1 MPQLLGLVESEGL
14 RFGRWVRQAPYLP
27 QCSGLAATPHA
38 GRLAALPV
46 KEQYAALELFR
57 GTMLRHSLI
66 AYRDDAPGD
75 GGFPRFEGE
84 TWLRYV
90 PIRLPEAVCLR
101 ERLPAGAAAVLI
113 NQAHGHRDLFL
124 PADVEQGRWFDAIDG
139 RKTAGAILERVVD
152 RGRQP
157 PEGIHA
163 RNFFEQLWRYDLVV
177 MDASGYNG
185 ESGD

>member
-1 MPQLLGLVESEGL
+1 MAAGL
-14 RFGRWVRQAPYLP
+14 
-27 QCSGLAATPHA
+27 
-38 GRLAALPV
+38 
-46 KEQYAALELFR
+46 
-57 GTMLRHSLI
+57 
-66 AYRDDAPGD
+66 
-75 GGFPRFEGE
+75 PRFDDDG
-84 TWLRYV
+84 WLGYV
-90 PIRLPEAVCLR
+90 PIRLPETIRVQ
-101 ERLPAGAAAVLI
+101 ERLPPGAVAVLI
-113 NQAHGHRDLFL
+113 NRAHTDTDLFL
-124 PADVEQGRWFDAIDG
+124 PVDEEQGRWFDAIDG